1 MMAGDNCRLNLDH
14 SSISYNYAYNNGGGV
29 YVNNSRCS
37 ISMVQSHIDNNISR
51 KNGGGIY
58 ADDDYF
64 RLEGDA
70 EQNNSPEEISDWNDE
85 SLGSTVSGN
94 YVLDSASGSGGGGG
108 LYLNESKCIV
118 NGINFANNT
127 ADKDG
132 SGGGIYIYNKDT
144 NVKNCNIV
152 CNLADMLGGGIK
164 VDNSGVTV
172 ENCTIYG
179 NGGRDTGGA
188 GGGIYVCGSY
198 NLNISGRMIIRKNN
212 SSSYTN
218 DNLYLAGWG
227 TVASSALI
235 NPTVSSRSDIHIRK
249 SPYHPDRISVIG
261 TFNENYYTYDNADD
275 NDPGRHIGWHSEYR
289 YLEIMS
295 GNKPVKTVET
305 FIPDSGRRTQSV
317 TGGYTA
323 GSNNY
328 ELLRGV
334 FEYPAYDDSTTDLEG
349 IFYYSDGYF
358 MEDTNKYNE
367 HLATMSFCLAGASG
381 YSNIGG
387 TSNAMSY
394 LDKSNNFR

>member
-108 LYLNESKCIV
+108 IYLNESKCIV

-152 CNLADMLGGGIK
+152 CNLADMLGGIK

-188 GGGIYVCGSY
+188 GSGIYVCGS
-198 NLNISGRMIIRKNN
+198 
-212 SSSYTN
+212 
-218 DNLYLAGWG
+218 
-227 TVASSALI
+227 
-235 NPTVSSRSDIHIRK
+235 
-249 SPYHPDRISVIG
+249 
-261 TFNENYYTYDNADD
+261 
-275 NDPGRHIGWHSEYR
+275 
-289 YLEIMS
+289 
-295 GNKPVKTVET
+295 
-305 FIPDSGRRTQSV
+305 
-317 TGGYTA
+317 
-323 GSNNY
+323 
-328 ELLRGV
+328 
-334 FEYPAYDDSTTDLEG
+334 
-349 IFYYSDGYF
+349 
-358 MEDTNKYNE
+358 
-367 HLATMSFCLAGASG
+367 
-381 YSNIGG
+381 
-387 TSNAMSY
+387 
-394 LDKSNNFR
+394 

>member
-1 MMAGDNCRLNLDH
+1 
-14 SSISYNYAYNNGGGV
+14 
-29 YVNNSRCS
+29 
-37 ISMVQSHIDNNISR
+37 MVQSHIDNNISR